1 MRPAATARI
10 SLALT
15 FTVMFEAAL
24 TAIRLRLSARDEGGQ
39 AINTATVRNGRLR
52 LRLRLKWLGLG
63 TVLAIMVALIG
74 LSLTLVITI
83 IVTLVIPRERLRL
96 RRGETRLLPEI

>member
-39 AINTATVRNGRLR
+39 AINTAALRNGR

-74 LSLTLVITI
+74 LSLTLVIPI
-83 IVTLVIPRERLRL
+83 MVTLVIPLERLGL